1 MPVREYTQALGV
13 VLILIGLA
21 GLVLEEQTPAGLLS
35 TIVLGNLAHVL
46 TGSLLSYLGFG
57 QTDEDLARTA
67 VVAFGVVY
75 LLIGVLGFVL
85 PPLLGPLSYGVLDNI
100 IHLLVAILSLAVYFG
115 SRRGSASKA

>member
-21 GLVLEEQTPAGLLS
+21 GLVLEEQTPADLLS

>member
-21 GLVLEEQTPAGLLS
+21 GLVLEEQKPAGLLS

-67 VVAFGVVY
+67 IIAFGVVY

-85 PPLLGPLSYGVLDNI
+85 PPLLGPLSYDVLDNI